1 MAILCACMNVL
12 PFLLLNQLNVFQEP
26 GYEPNAIG
34 GPLNAVL
41 PNFLQSVL
49 MKRARAKFWAGENI
63 SITLF

>member
-1 MAILCACMNVL
+1 MAILWACMFVL

-26 GYEPNAIG
+26 GHELNAIG

-49 MKRARAKFWAGENI
+49 MRRARAKFEAGENT
-63 SITLF
+63 SITLY